1 MRKTA
6 VTVVAFFAL
15 FASFSLFAATDQ
27 EYVLLPGAAV
37 TIPVDQT
44 INLGIITIDA
54 NGGWHDVDILQGLE
68 WTMNGKVG
76 EDPSEGKLAVQL
88 GLLRATYKAPHTVP
102 KVNPVAIAVTILPQ
116 GPIKSKLT
124 LICKVTVVE
133 QVNMFNVTGP
143 HQAFGLYQLDD
154 RFSAPQVQAMLAR
167 AYMAGPELAINVGAM
182 QPGGAGGGEMY
193 HGTGTMSLLVNGTS
207 IGEHQWTL
215 PGSSA
220 TTVQL
225 TIAGGSGIEMYSTGD
240 CLPHGDN
247 NCKPVSTKG
256 TTRITAFD
264 NKTNEVSG
272 SFQGQV
278 VKLVNG
284 KPSSYAQAFGSFKT
298 KLQALVPGPN

>member
-1 MRKTA
+1 MRKAALA
-6 VTVVAFFAL
+6 VVAVVVAF
-15 FASFSLFAATDQ
+15 SSVSLWSADQ

-44 INLGIITIDA
+44 INLGIVTIDA
-54 NGGWHDVDILQGLE
+54 NGNWHDIDILQGVE

-76 EDPSEGKLAVQL
+76 DDPSEGKLAVQL
-88 GLLRATYKAPHTVP
+88 GLIRGTYKAPHTVP

-124 LICKVTVVE
+124 LICNVTVVD

-154 RFSAPQVQAMLAR
+154 RFSSPQVQAMLAR

-193 HGTGTMSLLVNGTS
+193 HTTGTMSLFVNGTAV
-207 IGEHQWTL
+207 GEHQWTL

-225 TIAGGSGIEMYSTGD
+225 TIAGTSMEMYSTGD

-247 NCKPVSTKG
+247 NCKPQTTKG
-256 TTRITAFD
+256 STRITAFD
-264 NKTNEVSG
+264 QKTGEISG
-272 SFQGQV
+272 TFQGQV

-298 KLQALVPGPN
+298 KLQALVPGAN